1 MCAKKCS
8 IHVEKVKVIT
18 GLDNHNNRKKI
29 KDDAK
34 PYIDKSRSHLN
45 YDLVSCRDY
54 SASCKEKVENAGLVR
69 KIRKDA
75 VLAGSFVVNAP
86 TTDNHDLNKQFFKD
100 TFDFLENLVGR
111 ENVISA
117 QIHNDEKTPHLHF
130 VFVPLIKKPN
140 KKGFVENC
148 LSFKDLI
155 GTKPL
160 LKKLQTDFYLNVGKK
175 YGLERGEPSDKKH
188 ITTREYRANKA
199 RVDAINKAESQAKE
213 NEKVLK
219 EMQAWAEN
227 YTNELGQALENN
239 EFQAKTLFGKLTR
252 AADVLFA
259 GDAVGDNLSKL
270 QMANKSLLVENKNV
284 KEKAVQAIATAES
297 KASSAIADANK
308 KLAAAEKIQNNFH
321 AAVEKEVAEKLVV
334 EVEKLE
340 SKAKDDLAWAR
351 RSDSYKIQ
359 TLEKENGEL
368 KSELREL
375 KDAFNSTKSDLE
387 WALGALENWRTA
399 DDATLLEWGAEF
411 RAERERQQQQQQQ
424 KRSGGRRG

>member
-1 MCAKKCS
+1 MCAKKCA

-45 YDLVSCRDY
+45 YDLVSCGDY
-54 SASCKEKVENAGLVR
+54 SAVVNKKIKNAGLVR

-75 VLAGSFVVNAP
+75 VLAGSFCVNAP
-86 TTDNHDLNKQFFKD
+86 TVDNHELNKQFFKD
-100 TFDFLENLVGR
+100 AFDFLSKLVGF
-111 ENVISA
+111 ENVVSA

-140 KKGFVENC
+140 KKGVVENC

-160 LKKLQTDFYLNVGKK
+160 LKKLQTDFYLQVGKK
-175 YGLERGEPSDKKH
+175 YGLERGEPSDKKN
-188 ITTREYRANKA
+188 ITIREYRANKA
-199 RVDAINKAESQAKE
+199 RVEAINKVESQVKE
-213 NEKVLK
+213 NEKTLK
-219 EMQAWAEN
+219 EMQDWAEN
-227 YTNELGQALENN
+227 YTNELGKALENK
-239 EFQAKTLFGKLTR
+239 EFQSKTFFGKLTR

-270 QMANKSLLVENKNV
+270 QMANKSLLVENENV
-284 KEKAVQAIATAES
+284 KTKAAQAIAAAES
-297 KASSAIADANK
+297 RASSAIADANK
-308 KLAAAEKIQNNFH
+308 KLAAAEKIQNNFQFT
-321 AAVEKEVAEKLVV
+321 VENEVAERLVV

-351 RSDSYKIQ
+351 KNDSFKIQ
-359 TLEKENGEL
+359 MLEKENVEL

-375 KDAFNSTKSDLE
+375 KSAFNATKNDLE

-399 DDATLLEWGAEF
+399 SDEELLEWGAEF
-411 RAERERQQQQQQQ
+411 REKRERERQQQQSVS
-424 KRSGGRRG
+424 RGGRRG